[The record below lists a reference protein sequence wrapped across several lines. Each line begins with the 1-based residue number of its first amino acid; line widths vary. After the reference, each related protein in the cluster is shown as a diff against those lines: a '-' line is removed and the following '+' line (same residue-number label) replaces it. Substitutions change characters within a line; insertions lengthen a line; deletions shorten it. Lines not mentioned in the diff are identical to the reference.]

1 MVVNDNTPSASER
14 CAAADEICV
23 KGFRGCFPD
32 KRFIGS
38 CVMQGLINHA
48 RVGTAV
54 PSLPRLW
61 NTINQSIRFEKMLWR
76 QIRQQIANI
85 DDIW

>member
-1 MVVNDNTPSASER
+1 MVVNDHALSASER
-14 CAAADEICV
+14 CAATDEICV
-23 KGFRGCFPD
+23 KGVRGCFPD

-38 CVMQGLINHA
+38 CIMKGLINFA

-61 NTINQSIRFEKMLWR
+61 NTINQSIGFEKMLWR
-76 QIRQQIANI
+76 QIRQ
-85 DDIW
+85 

>member
-1 MVVNDNTPSASER
+1 MTMLHQHRNDAQPQMKS
-14 CAAADEICV
+14 CV

-76 QIRQQIANI
+76 QIRQQTANI
-85 DDIW
+85 DDN